1 MYIIVAKVSQNS
13 TRANRVEAITGSSP
27 RTILRMGSPRNG
39 QRNMPWRQAA
49 SIRRVN
55 TSDHA
60 STTNAHT
67 ALITGRLTARGKTFP
82 EKFSVELAGLK
93 SGNLQFHVTGTVLR
107 SRYGMD
113 VGTPIYSNVVRFDM
127 TLRGHK

>member
-67 ALITGRLTARGKTFP
+67 ALITGQLQPIIPGSSVDAAPHARCTTAMITWDSP
-82 EKFSVELAGLK
+82 AMNS
-93 SGNLQFHVTGTVLR
+93 
-107 SRYGMD
+107 
-113 VGTPIYSNVVRFDM
+113 SNVPTVVAVSMISALSSRWANPS
-127 TLRGHK
+127 G